1 MPVFQLRRSH
11 AFLLSSTRVSR
22 VGFGVLAETEFSGL
36 DSSPHAKFLAF
47 RQKPLQFHYSN
58 TPSFQDPM
66 ELNHILL
73 FTAIA
78 TAALVVLQAFQ
89 PQSPGARARAAV
101 VLIAS
106 VLAWLLAR
114 PIAGWLSAIVWC
126 ALLVVPTFLQNRAW
140 AARYQYRPSGSD
152 RGSAISVSPVVL
164 ALIIVNIAV
173 FILELLA
180 GGSTNPM
187 TLHRLG
193 ELDTHSVIFR
203 HQYWRLLAA
212 LFLHYGPVHIFFNLF
227 ALLLL
232 GPALE
237 RQIGGFL
244 FAVCYLVSG
253 IGSSIAVVL
262 LTKLRLLEPVQLVGA
277 SGCIM
282 GVVGT
287 WTGFLLR
294 HRHAPLARQRLRNI
308 FVIVLLQLAFDLVT
322 PRVSMSAHLG
332 GLLTG
337 FLLGLLVPAKS
348 VFAERFS
355 FPVRKERGPPAA

>member
-1 MPVFQLRRSH
+1 
-11 AFLLSSTRVSR
+11 
-22 VGFGVLAETEFSGL
+22 
-36 DSSPHAKFLAF
+36 
-47 RQKPLQFHYSN
+47 
-58 TPSFQDPM
+58 M

-78 TAALVVLQAFQ
+78 TSALVVLQAFQ
-89 PQSPGARARAAV
+89 PQTPGARARAAI

-106 VLAWLLAR
+106 ALAWLLAR

-126 ALLVVPTFLQNRAW
+126 ALLAVPAFLRNRAW
-140 AARYQYRPSGSD
+140 AARYRYPQFG
-152 RGSAISVSPVVL
+152 ITVSPVVL

-193 ELDTHSVIFR
+193 ELDTSSVIFR
-203 HQYWRLLAA
+203 HQYWRLVAA
-212 LFLHYGPVHIFFNLF
+212 LFLHYGAMHIFFNLF

-244 FAVCYLVSG
+244 FAICYLASG
-253 IGSSIAVVL
+253 IGSSVVVVL

-332 GLLTG
+332 GLFTG

-348 VFAERFS
+348 VFAQRLAPKAPYS
-355 FPVRKERGPPAA
+355 P

>member
-1 MPVFQLRRSH
+1 
-11 AFLLSSTRVSR
+11 
-22 VGFGVLAETEFSGL
+22 
-36 DSSPHAKFLAF
+36 
-47 RQKPLQFHYSN
+47 
-58 TPSFQDPM
+58 M

-73 FTAIA
+73 FTAVA
-78 TAALVVLQAFQ
+78 TSALILLQAFQ
-89 PQSPGARARAAV
+89 PQTHARRARAAV

-106 VLAWLLAR
+106 AVAWLLAR
-114 PIAGWLSAIVWC
+114 PIAGWLAAIVWC
-126 ALLVVPTFLQNRAW
+126 LLLVVPGFLRNRA
-140 AARYQYRPSGSD
+140 RFHSYRESGSG
-152 RGSAISVSPVVL
+152 RQFGITVSPVVL
-164 ALIIVNIAV
+164 ALIILNVAV
-173 FILELLA
+173 FVLEILA
-180 GGSTNPM
+180 GGSTNPV

-193 ELDTHSVIFR
+193 ELDTNSVIFR
-203 HQYWRLLAA
+203 HQYWRLLTA
-212 LFLHYGPVHIFFNLF
+212 LFLHYGPIHIFFNLF

-237 RQIGGFL
+237 RQIGGFF

-253 IGSSIAVVL
+253 IGSSLVVVL

-287 WTGFLLR
+287 WAGFLLR

-337 FLLGLLVPAKS
+337 LFLGLLVPAKS
-348 VFAERFS
+348 ILGSVSRGVQE
-355 FPVRKERGPPAA
+355 VRHLA

>member
-1 MPVFQLRRSH
+1 
-11 AFLLSSTRVSR
+11 
-22 VGFGVLAETEFSGL
+22 
-36 DSSPHAKFLAF
+36 
-47 RQKPLQFHYSN
+47 
-58 TPSFQDPM
+58 M

-73 FTAIA
+73 FTAVA
-78 TAALVVLQAFQ
+78 TSALMALQAFQ
-89 PQSPGARARAAV
+89 PQSPSTRARAAI

-106 VLAWLLAR
+106 ALAWLLAR

-126 ALLVVPTFLQNRAW
+126 ALLVVPVFLRNRAR
-140 AARYQYRPSGSD
+140 AARSPYRQFGSDRQSGSD
-152 RGSAISVSPVVL
+152 RRRALGITVSPVVL
-164 ALIIVNIAV
+164 GLIIINVAV

-180 GGSTNPM
+180 GGSTNPV

-193 ELDTHSVIFR
+193 ELDTSSVIFR
-203 HQYWRLLAA
+203 HQYWRLLTA
-212 LFLHYGPVHIFFNLF
+212 LFLHYGPIHIFFNLF

-237 RQIGGFL
+237 RQIGGLF

-262 LTKLRLLEPVQLVGA
+262 LTRLRLLEPVQLVGA

-332 GLLTG
+332 GLLAG

-348 VFAERFS
+348 VFADRLAPKARYS
-355 FPVRKERGPPAA
+355 P

>member
-1 MPVFQLRRSH
+1 
-11 AFLLSSTRVSR
+11 
-22 VGFGVLAETEFSGL
+22 
-36 DSSPHAKFLAF
+36 
-47 RQKPLQFHYSN
+47 
-58 TPSFQDPM
+58 M

-78 TAALVVLQAFQ
+78 TSALVVLQAFQ
-89 PQSPGARARAAV
+89 PQSPGARARAAI

-106 VLAWLLAR
+106 ALAWLLAR
-114 PIAGWLSAIVWC
+114 PIAGWLAAIVWC
-126 ALLVVPTFLQNRAW
+126 ALLVVPAFFRNRAR

-152 RGSAISVSPVVL
+152 RQPGSDRPSDSYRGSAISVSPVVL

-203 HQYWRLLAA
+203 HQYWRLLTA
-212 LFLHYGPVHIFFNLF
+212 LFLHYGPIHIFFNLF

-262 LTKLRLLEPVQLVGA
+262 LTKLRLLEPVQ
-277 SGCIM
+277 
-282 GVVGT
+282 
-287 WTGFLLR
+287 R
-294 HRHAPLARQRLRNI
+294 HWI
-308 FVIVLLQLAFDLVT
+308 
-322 PRVSMSAHLG
+322 G
-332 GLLTG
+332 
-337 FLLGLLVPAKS
+337 
-348 VFAERFS
+348 
-355 FPVRKERGPPAA
+355 

>member
-1 MPVFQLRRSH
+1 
-11 AFLLSSTRVSR
+11 
-22 VGFGVLAETEFSGL
+22 
-36 DSSPHAKFLAF
+36 
-47 RQKPLQFHYSN
+47 
-58 TPSFQDPM
+58 M

-73 FTAIA
+73 FTAVA
-78 TAALVVLQAFQ
+78 TSALILLQAFQ
-89 PQSPGARARAAV
+89 PQSPGRRARAAI

-106 VLAWLLAR
+106 ALVWLLAR
-114 PIAGWLSAIVWC
+114 PIAGWLAAIVWC
-126 ALLVVPTFLQNRAW
+126 ALLVVPVFFQNRAR
-140 AARYQYRPSGSD
+140 AARSPLYRPSGRRLAVESSD
-152 RGSAISVSPVVL
+152 RVRGIIVSPVVFG
-164 ALIIVNIAV
+164 LIFVNIGV
-173 FILELLA
+173 FVLELLA
-180 GGSTNPM
+180 GGSTNPI

-193 ELDTHSVIFR
+193 ELDTNSVIFR

-212 LFLHYGPVHIFFNLF
+212 LFLHYGPIHIFFNLF

-237 RQIGGFL
+237 RQIGAFP
-244 FAVCYLVSG
+244 FALCYLASG

-262 LTKLRLLEPVQLVGA
+262 LTRLRLLEPVQLVGA

-282 GVVGT
+282 GIVGA
-287 WTGFLLR
+287 WAGFLLR

-337 FLLGLLVPAKS
+337 VLLGLLVPPAKCG
-348 VFAERFS
+348 VPRFRDS
-355 FPVRKERGPPAA
+355 DSRY

>member
-1 MPVFQLRRSH
+1 
-11 AFLLSSTRVSR
+11 
-22 VGFGVLAETEFSGL
+22 
-36 DSSPHAKFLAF
+36 
-47 RQKPLQFHYSN
+47 
-58 TPSFQDPM
+58 M

-73 FTAIA
+73 FTAVA
-78 TAALVVLQAFQ
+78 TSALILLQAFQ
-89 PQSPGARARAAV
+89 PQSPGRRAQAAI

-106 VLAWLLAR
+106 ALAWLLAR
-114 PIAGWLSAIVWC
+114 PIAGWLSAIIWC
-126 ALLVVPTFLQNRAW
+126 ALLVVPIFLQNRAQ
-140 AARYQYRPSGSD
+140 AARFPLHRQSGSD
-152 RGSAISVSPVVL
+152 RRRRLAIVLSPVVL
-164 ALIIVNIAV
+164 GIIIVNVGV

-180 GGSTNPM
+180 GGSTNPI

-193 ELDTHSVIFR
+193 ELDTNSVIFR

-212 LFLHYGPVHIFFNLF
+212 LFLHYGPIHIFFNLF

-237 RQIGGFL
+237 RQIGAFL
-244 FAVCYLVSG
+244 FAVCYLASG

-262 LTKLRLLEPVQLVGA
+262 LTKLRLLGPVQLVGA

-282 GVVGT
+282 GIVGT
-287 WTGFLLR
+287 WAGFLLR

-337 FLLGLLVPAKS
+337 FLLGLLVPAAYS
-348 VFAERFS
+348 REH
-355 FPVRKERGPPAA
+355 G

>member
-1 MPVFQLRRSH
+1 MPVFRQM
-11 AFLLSSTRVSR
+11 
-22 VGFGVLAETEFSGL
+22 
-36 DSSPHAKFLAF
+36 PLAF
-47 RQKPLQFHYSN
+47 HQNTLQFTRTNAPTLQRFNLSTLQRFTLQRFN
-58 TPSFQDPM
+58 ASTNLM

-78 TAALVVLQAFQ
+78 TSALVVLQAFQ
-89 PQSPGARARAAV
+89 PQSPGARARAAI

-106 VLAWLLAR
+106 ALAWLLAR

-126 ALLVVPTFLQNRAW
+126 ALLVVPAFLRNRAW
-140 AARYQYRPSGSD
+140 AAHSRYRPSGSDRQFGSD

-164 ALIIVNIAV
+164 ALIIVNVAV

-180 GGSTNPM
+180 GGSTNPT

-193 ELDTHSVIFR
+193 ELDTSSVIFR

-212 LFLHYGPVHIFFNLF
+212 LFLHYGPIHIFLNLF

-308 FVIVLLQLAFDLVT
+308 FVIVLLQLAFDVVT

-332 GLLTG
+332 GLFTG
-337 FLLGLLVPAKS
+337 FLLGLLVQTKPVPSTARS
-348 VFAERFS
+348 RF
-355 FPVRKERGPPAA
+355 

>member
-1 MPVFQLRRSH
+1 
-11 AFLLSSTRVSR
+11 
-22 VGFGVLAETEFSGL
+22 
-36 DSSPHAKFLAF
+36 
-47 RQKPLQFHYSN
+47 
-58 TPSFQDPM
+58 M

-78 TAALVVLQAFQ
+78 TSALVVLQAFQ

-126 ALLVVPTFLQNRAW
+126 ALLVVPAFLRNRAW
-140 AARYQYRPSGSD
+140 AARYRYRRSGSERQVGSD
-152 RGSAISVSPVVL
+152 RFGITVSPVVL
-164 ALIIVNIAV
+164 ALIIINVAA

-193 ELDTHSVIFR
+193 ELDTHFVIFR
-203 HQYWRLLAA
+203 HQYWRLLTA

-332 GLLTG
+332 GLFTG

-348 VFAERFS
+348 VSARLPIS
-355 FPVRKERGPPAA
+355 QMGGSAAPRAIGEN